1 MYENITYDD
10 ILTRMLSRVPAT
22 LDKREGSIIYDALA
36 PAAFELKCMY
46 IELDDIL
53 NETFADTASREYLI
67 RRAKERGLE
76 PSQATYAVLKA
87 VSTPSTLELNLG
99 ERFSLENFNYK
110 IIEKIS
116 DGQYKV
122 ECETAGTE
130 GNNQFGRL
138 IPINYIDGLENIEL
152 TEVLI
157 PAEDEEGTEEFRQRY
172 FDSLNAQSF
181 GGNVADYIEKTK
193 ALNGVGGVKVYPT
206 WNGGGTVKLVV
217 INSSYSTPSSTL
229 IDEIQAAID
238 PVSNQG
244 EGIGLAPIGHVVT
257 VQGVEETTVDIS
269 TTITLRDTW
278 VWEDILPYLQNKID
292 AYFLE
297 LAKTWENESALVVRI
312 SQIES
317 RLLELEGVLD
327 IENTKINNESNNL
340 VLNAN
345 NIPVRGEITNVSQ
358 GTD

>member
-122 ECETAGTE
+122 ECETAGTD

-157 PAEDEEGTEEFRQRY
+157 LAEDEEGTEEFRQRY

-193 ALNGVGGVKVYPT
+193 ALNGVGGVKVYPI
-206 WNGGGTVKLVV
+206 WNGGGTVKLV
-217 INSSYSTPSSTL
+217 IIDSSYGIPTNTL
-229 IDEIQAAID
+229 INDVQSAID
-238 PVSNQG
+238 PTGNQG
-244 EGIGLAPIGHVVT
+244 EGQGLAPIGHTVT
-257 VQGVEETTVDIS
+257 VDGVTGTTVNIS
-269 TTITLRDTW
+269 TSITLQSTYT
-278 VWEDILPYLQNKID
+278 WEDVQDDIQNKID
-292 AYFLE
+292 EYFLE
-297 LAKTWENESALVVRI
+297 LAKDWENESALVVRI

-317 RLLELEGVLD
+317 RLLDVPGVLD
-327 IENTKINNESNNL
+327 VENTKINDSTSNL
-340 VLNAN
+340 VLGAD
-345 NIPVRGEITNVSQ
+345 NIPIRGEITNESQ
-358 GTD
+358 ETN